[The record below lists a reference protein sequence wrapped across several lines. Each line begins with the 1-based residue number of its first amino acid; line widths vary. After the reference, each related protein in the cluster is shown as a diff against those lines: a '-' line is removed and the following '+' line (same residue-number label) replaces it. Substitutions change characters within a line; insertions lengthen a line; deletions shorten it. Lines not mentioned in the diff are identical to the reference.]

1 MRCDT
6 KPAGTIY
13 SSQEELLG
21 GLPSQESVERTHSNR
36 WLLVD
41 LTDYKA
47 KGYYAGRQ
55 EGMQTTICHP
65 RRFVPVPQFD
75 TPEAQLGDEIDE
87 RNEVTANLY
96 SGDL

>member
-1 MRCDT
+1 MN
-6 KPAGTIY
+6 
-13 SSQEELLG
+13 

-41 LTDYKA
+41 RTDYAA

-55 EGMQTTICHP
+55 DGLQSAICHP

-75 TPEAQLGDEIDE
+75 TPEAQLRDEIDE
-87 RNEVTANLY
+87 QNTITADLY